1 MGSIF
6 NEKLLKS
13 VICGTINS
21 TRMHYLQLTCQQL
34 RAKQKKRNKKKKKL
48 KTWTRNANM
57 QSKLHPCTFNL
68 YERVSKYPFEYNL
81 FLVKLKTENI
91 IPK

>member
-34 RAKQKKRNKKKKKL
+34 RAEQKKKKYKEEE
-48 KTWTRNANM
+48 A
-57 QSKLHPCTFNL
+57 
-68 YERVSKYPFEYNL
+68 
-81 FLVKLKTENI
+81 ENVDTQRKHAI
-91 IPK
+91 QTAPMYVQLIWKGW